1 MEKRSSLLLRIIQY
15 VMVGM
20 AIFGLT
26 SALVHLVRPKDVKE
40 PGQDGGSYLDVYT
53 ITYLASADKQISV
66 VENELPIVPF
76 NDSGR
81 KVFEIDES
89 LFKENGAY
97 PTEYV
102 YGKVLKIDDLQTKV
116 TVNFDFHYIFGG
128 WYLDSACTEKF
139 AGITED
145 TVGNITLYAK
155 LTLTSSWTGF
165 Y

>member
-26 SALVHLVRPKDVKE
+26 SALIHLVRPKDVKE

-53 ITYLASADKQISV
+53 ITYLASANEQITV
-66 VENELPIVPF
+66 VENELPIIFF

-81 KVFEIDES
+81 KIFEIDEA

-102 YGKVLKIDDLQTKV
+102 YGSPIQIDGLRSKVS
-116 TVNFDFHYIFGG
+116 VNLDFYYMFGG
-128 WYLDSACTEKF
+128 WYVDSGCTEKF
-139 AGITED
+139 TGITED